1 MKKLAFHLK
10 KMNSLSLQILKLSI
24 LVWSIYILSYTL
36 LRITYANSQ
45 SINLTLACCVEA
57 YPLLIFMSLA
67 LSVVGA
73 ILIDI
78 YAKTQQDQ
86 DHTS

>member
-1 MKKLAFHLK
+1 MKKLALHLRK
-10 KMNSLSLQILKLSI
+10 INPLSVRILKLSV
-24 LVWSIYILSYTL
+24 LVWSIYIISYTL

-57 YPLLIFMSLA
+57 YPLLIFMSLTISIA
-67 LSVVGA
+67 GA

-78 YAKTQQDQ
+78 YAKTRQDQ
-86 DHTS
+86 NQSS